1 MATEKSEPRGAPL
14 HVLFVTCPP
23 DEAAGLARQLVEERC
38 VACCNILPGVRS
50 IYSWKGELCDDQESV
65 LLMET
70 SAERLEATMARIQEL
85 HSYEVPKIL
94 ALAPDR
100 STPDYLEW
108 VREMTGPA

>member
-1 MATEKSEPRGAPL
+1 MPDSPKM

-23 DEAAGLARQLVEERC
+23 DEAAGLARRLVEERY
-38 VACCNILPGVRS
+38 VACCNILPGARS

-70 SAERLEATMARIQEL
+70 SAERLEAAMARIHEL

-94 ALAPDR
+94 ALGPER
-100 STPDYLEW
+100 SLPDYLAW
-108 VREMTGPA
+108 VKEMTRPV